1 MPEQF
6 RVVPLALNLRRTPGV
21 STVNR
26 IAVLPEGTI
35 VDKLGDAG
43 DGWWRVRTTL
53 NGVAV
58 EGFVSARYLA
68 RVLATDPTPTI
79 TVAVGP
85 VHLEEGRRDITRA
98 GTSGRAY
105 PLGEPGRPPA
115 PSGVGAG
122 RRDGLLAIIDWL
134 DVEAGA
140 RWRPGGGATFCNIY
154 AYDVCYL
161 AGAFLPRV
169 WWKPA
174 ALARLMAGEPVVPRY
189 DVTVQELN
197 ANALADWF
205 EDHGARF
212 GWSRT
217 FDLGVLQNAA
227 NEGRLAVI
235 VAQRT
240 NLNRSGHIQIV
251 APEHGDQ
258 QALRRADG
266 TVALPLQSQ
275 AGTRNFRYGFLGR
288 SAWWANPTQY
298 RKHGFWTHQP

>member
-6 RVVPLALNLRRTPGV
+6 RVVPPALNLRRTPGV
-21 STVNR
+21 SSVNR

-35 VDKLGDAG
+35 VDRLGDAG
-43 DGWWRVRTTL
+43 GGWWAVRAVL

-58 EGFVSARYLA
+58 EGFVNAQHLTRA
-68 RVLATDPTPTI
+68 AATDPTPAATGG
-79 TVAVGP
+79 VDA
-85 VHLEEGRRDITRA
+85 VHLAEGRSDIIRA
-98 GTSGRAY
+98 SAAGRAF
-105 PLGEPGRPPA
+105 PLGESGRPAA

-122 RRDGLLAIIDWL
+122 RRDGMLAIIDWL
-134 DVEAGA
+134 DVETGA
-140 RWRPGGGATFCNIY
+140 RWRPSGSATFCNIY

-189 DVTVQELN
+189 DVTVHELN
-197 ANALADWF
+197 ANALTDWF

-217 FDLGVLQNAA
+217 FDLAALQTAA

-251 APEHGDQ
+251 APEHGSFE
-258 QALRRADG
+258 ALRRADG
-266 TVALPLQSQ
+266 SIAMPLQSQ

-288 SAWWANPTQY
+288 SAWWANPAQY